1 MDCSAFHRNLE
12 DYLEGGL
19 DYSGRLGM
27 ERHSEQCFRC
37 GQELTTA
44 QELHSMAAGLR
55 SFAAPEGFENAV
67 LQRIRA
73 HESCGRSWSVY
84 RDWMWGI
91 GWGNWR
97 RIAVA
102 SSSFAILAF
111 AALYLSFRPASDE
124 AQLSFSVSSVSKAE
138 SSEVLPVPQ
147 NVPLISPPPASGR
160 AAVMETATAIGTP
173 ATIIPRPLAGGVDR
187 EVEWKLESSDSEFVE
202 YQIPGPEDRPFV
214 VRLPKTIR
222 MRYGQP
228 SEEYFIRNV
237 SH

>member
-1 MDCSAFHRNLE
+1 MDCSGFHRNLE

-37 GQELTTA
+37 GQELVQA

-73 HESCGRSWSVY
+73 HESCGRSWSIY
-84 RDWMWGI
+84 QDWMCGIEWGS
-91 GWGNWR
+91 WR

-111 AALYLSFRPASDE
+111 AALYLAYRSTSDK
-124 AQLSFSVSSVSKAE
+124 AQFSSSVSRDVP
-138 SSEVLPVPQ
+138 SEVLSEPQ
-147 NVPLISPPPASGR
+147 NMPLISPPLVSGR
-160 AAVMETATAIGTP
+160 SAIMETATAIGTP
-173 ATIIPRPLAGGVDR
+173 AAIIPGPLADGVDS
-187 EVEWKLESSDSEFVE
+187 EVEWKLESADSEFVE
-202 YQIPGPEDRPFV
+202 YQIPGPDDRPFV

>member
-1 MDCSAFHRNLE
+1 MDCAAFHRNLE

-27 ERHSEQCFRC
+27 ERHSEECFRC
-37 GQELTTA
+37 GQELAAA

-73 HESCGRSWSVY
+73 RESCGRSLDVY
-84 RDWMWGI
+84 RDWMCGIEWGS
-91 GWGNWR
+91 WR
-97 RIAVA
+97 RIAIA

-111 AALYLSFRPASDE
+111 AALYLAYRSASDT
-124 AQLSFSVSSVSKAE
+124 AQYPSSVSGDKP
-138 SSEVLPVPQ
+138 SEILSEPQ
-147 NVPLISPPPASGR
+147 NIPLISPPLVSSRSAM
-160 AAVMETATAIGTP
+160 METATTIGTP
-173 ATIIPRPLAGGVDR
+173 ATIIPGPLAEGVNG
-187 EVEWKLESSDSEFVE
+187 EVDWKLESTDSEFVE
-202 YQIPGPEDRPFV
+202 YQIPGPDDRPYV